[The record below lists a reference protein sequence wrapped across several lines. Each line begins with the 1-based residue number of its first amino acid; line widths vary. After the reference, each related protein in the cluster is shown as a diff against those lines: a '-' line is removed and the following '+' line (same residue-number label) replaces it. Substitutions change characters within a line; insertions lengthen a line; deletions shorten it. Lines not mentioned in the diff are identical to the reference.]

1 MSAQRSVPVGQGDIC
16 TSGDGDTD
24 LCTILGSCIAVC
36 LFDEKRGVGGM
47 THFLLPTP
55 LTDGDRSERA
65 GYHGPSAILSLKTAL
80 LREGAGKSDLR
91 AKIFGGGAVVLGLG
105 DIGRANIHCAEET
118 LAAMGIPIIARCIG
132 GNRARRLRFHPVS
145 GIARVQRIPI
155 DAPTD
160 QKGLAHRLDRH
171 RTPALRE
178 LRLALGA
185 KLHRK

>member
-1 MSAQRSVPVGQGDIC
+1 MSAQRSVPVGQGEIR
-16 TSGDGDTD
+16 TSGDGDTA

-36 LFDEKRGVGGM
+36 LFDANHGIGGM

-55 LTDGDRSERA
+55 LTDGDCSERV

-80 LREGAGKSDLR
+80 LREGAGQSDLR
-91 AKIFGGGAVVLGLG
+91 AKVFGGGAVVLGLG
-105 DIGRANIHCAEET
+105 DIGRANIRCAEET
-118 LAAMGIPIIARCIG
+118 LAAMGIPIVARCIG

-155 DAPTD
+155 NTPTD
-160 QKGLAHRLDRH
+160 HKGPMHPPRPLRA
-171 RTPALRE
+171 PALRE